1 MLLSSIF
8 KSPKEKQKEKY
19 AKSFYGAMASKDSP
33 SGNYTSYK
41 RPLKKFTDDI
51 QMGLGYKPKD
61 PDYYART
68 AVTKATALS
77 IGKSEYGYKDKYG
90 NITNPALSP
99 EAIAARQR
107 ARRGPTAAELKAQR
121 KAAELAERKRLGQ
134 IARKKF
140 EKEGGEK
147 TAKKKALLL
156 NIT

>member
-1 MLLSSIF
+1 MLLSAIF
-8 KSPKEKQKEKY
+8 KPKQTQKQKTQEAY
-19 AKSFYGAMASKDSP
+19 AQYAGTKMAAA
-33 SGNYTSYK
+33 GNYPNNKGPVGTLIS
-41 RPLKKFTDDI
+41 DVS
-51 QMGLGYKPKD
+51 MGLGYKTKD
-61 PDYYART
+61 ASYYART
-68 AVTKATALS
+68 EKTKASAAPM
-77 IGKSEYGYKDKYG
+77 GKTEYGYKDKYG

-99 EAIAARQR
+99 EALAARRQ
-107 ARRGPTAAELKAQR
+107 PTAAELRAQR

>member
-1 MLLSSIF
+1 
-8 KSPKEKQKEKY
+8 
-19 AKSFYGAMASKDSP
+19 
-33 SGNYTSYK
+33 
-41 RPLKKFTDDI
+41 
-51 QMGLGYKPKD
+51 MGLGYKTKD
-61 PDYYART
+61 ASYYART
-68 AVTKATALS
+68 EKTKASAAPM
-77 IGKSEYGYKDKYG
+77 GKTEYGYKDKYG

-99 EAIAARQR
+99 EAIAARQQ
-107 ARRGPTAAELKAQR
+107 ARRQPTAAELRAQR

>member
-1 MLLSSIF
+1 MAVMLLSSIF
-8 KSPKEKQKEKY
+8 KSPKEKQKDKY

-33 SGNYTSYK
+33 SGNYTTYK
-41 RPLKKFTDDI
+41 SPLKKFTDDVS
-51 QMGLGYKPKD
+51 MGLGYKTKD
-61 PDYYART
+61 PDYYAT
-68 AVTKATALS
+68 TATAKAPS
-77 IGKSEYGYKDKYG
+77 ISKTEYGYKDKDG

-99 EAIAARQR
+99 EALAARRQ
-107 ARRGPTAAELKAQR
+107 PTAAERRAQR

-156 NIT
+156 KIT